1 MGCAERRAS
10 SCLSRPRKY
19 SVFSSSG
26 QALRISSPILRSCVY
41 SHGEAILQ
49 SGNIAKCC
57 NTGLWNLLLLTRTV
71 HKLPLRSTSVVT
83 ALQTNG
89 SLQWPKETPSS
100 SFGGAHPG
108 ASNANTSRGSYR
120 IRSGLRL
127 LAPLSRV
134 SGVSIPDRQL
144 KQLASVCGRF
154 SVPAVGLPRFH
165 RACQTKAKAAP
176 MTAQTPT
183 IGSCPPAANPVTT
196 AKTRP
201 IKGRPEKPRGR

>member
-26 QALRISSPILRSCVY
+26 QAFRISSPILRSCVDSY
-41 SHGEAILQ
+41 GEAILQ

-134 SGVSIPDRQL
+134 SGVSIADRQL
-144 KQLASVCGRF
+144 KQVVSLCGCF
-154 SVPAVGLPRFH
+154 SVPAVVRRRFH
-165 RACQTKAKAAP
+165 RDAKLR
-176 MTAQTPT
+176 Q
-183 IGSCPPAANPVTT
+183 
-196 AKTRP
+196 RL
-201 IKGRPEKPRGR
+201 RR

>member
-26 QALRISSPILRSCVY
+26 QAFRISSPILRSCVDSY
-41 SHGEAILQ
+41 GEAILQ

-120 IRSGLRL
+120 IRSGLRIVCIGSSCFW
-127 LAPLSRV
+127 PLSRV
-134 SGVSIPDRQL
+134 SSEPMSLQL
-144 KQLASVCGRF
+144 VVVKCRYLKSAHV
-154 SVPAVGLPRFH
+154 
-165 RACQTKAKAAP
+165 
-176 MTAQTPT
+176 TAQAVHQEHHHPSADPIEAQPT
-183 IGSCPPAANPVTT
+183 IPRAPRSP
-196 AKTRP
+196 
-201 IKGRPEKPRGR
+201 GRRILESHG